1 MFLRNILRMSMRAQ
15 TLLTV
20 VGLFSLAPYAVA
32 QKAVGTTA
40 TEDTAACTPGA
51 ISPLKY
57 SDAVVSDAPFSATR
71 KVTFDQTTT
80 GGKVI
85 HSVTRTLAARSSDG
99 KVRVETWV
107 GCGVDDH
114 GRAFN
119 KLNVRIADP
128 IAETFLEWYTG
139 GTVLKVAR
147 LRNHVQMGGYAGV
160 SLSPLGESSSALP
173 GRSVTTTRVES
184 LGTKTIAG
192 IQAQGQRFTMTTVAM
207 QGGAEPTVAVHDKW
221 VSIEHGL
228 VLEDLLDSPERGRSE
243 MVLENL
249 SLKEPDRAL
258 FAPPEGYSIVDNN
271 PKPNTQQ

>member
-1 MFLRNILRMSMRAQ
+1 MFERNLLRMSMRAV
-15 TLLTV
+15 TLLTAF
-20 VGLFSLAPYAVA
+20 GIFSLAPYAVA
-32 QKAVGTTA
+32 QKASVATT
-40 TEDTAACTPGA
+40 TEDTAACTPGE

-57 SDAVVSDAPFSATR
+57 RDAIVSDAPFSATR
-71 KVTFDQTTT
+71 KVTFDQTTSD
-80 GGKVI
+80 GKVI
-85 HSVTRTLAARSSDG
+85 HSVTRTLAARFSDG
-99 KVRVETWV
+99 KLRVETWV

-114 GRAFN
+114 GHAFN
-119 KLNVRIADP
+119 KLNVLIADP

-147 LRNHVQMGGYAGV
+147 LRNRVQMGGYAGV

-173 GRSVTTTRVES
+173 GRSVTTTHVES

-207 QGGAEPTVAVHDKW
+207 QGGAKPTVAVHDKW

-228 VLEDLLDSPERGRSE
+228 VLEDLLDSPVQGRSE

-249 SLKEPDRAL
+249 SLKEPDQAL

-271 PKPNTQQ
+271 PKPKPQQ